1 MPFHANLRNSRN
13 DTIGNDSMVSNCIS
27 LYDFLVDTATILALS
42 SLVVVLTIVVDD
54 DDDDCGGGDEKD
66 GDDGENLA
74 EEEETSSS
82 ATFSNPS
89 VCRLS

>member
-27 LYDFLVDTATILALS
+27 LYDFLVDTVTILALS
-42 SLVVVLTIVVDD
+42 SLVVVLIIVVV
-54 DDDDCGGGDEKD
+54 DDDCGGGDENDD
-66 GDDGENLA
+66 GDDGENLE